1 MAPKS
6 TQHGGQGGTLPDAH
20 RRGGWLVLQDKC
32 CAGSLP
38 PCPLSRAPQGSL
50 GDPNTLTH
58 LAPGRLRKGLGEVAG
73 KADMTTDGEMQIA
86 GVWEML
92 QPLGVCKQWGSSPGD
107 PSGIGCLAL
116 AVGGSVQLHGGQTS
130 PQDNQPALILNQLS
144 RDTWGLQGGWL
155 AAEGG
160 LIPLGAEHPQ
170 PSLDPAM
177 ISLHSDGLNPCG
189 DPCSPPRPRG
199 PVLGTPGLS
208 WWP

>member
-1 MAPKS
+1 
-6 TQHGGQGGTLPDAH
+6 
-20 RRGGWLVLQDKC
+20 
-32 CAGSLP
+32 
-38 PCPLSRAPQGSL
+38 
-50 GDPNTLTH
+50 
-58 LAPGRLRKGLGEVAG
+58 
-73 KADMTTDGEMQIA
+73 
-86 GVWEML
+86 ML